1 MVASPKASG
10 LRRRL
15 WLRAAA
21 LQLGAFAL
29 CLAAEPPLSLTPR
42 EVGAREPPD
51 FAPLY
56 AGRNVIVRGVVSA
69 PFFNFPGYALLPFED
84 ARYGTVLEVL
94 GDGHELESFHQGD
107 EIEVQG
113 VVSSH
118 AGMVTIRP
126 EQIRGLAHQTPPTP
140 ETVPP
145 EAIQDF
151 RHLGRALRTQARITE
166 IGETTAGAYLS
177 LATAKGEFR
186 LLIPHG
192 RGVRSA
198 SLAEYSVG
206 DKIEATG
213 VALQYCT
220 TPPYD
225 RWFELLVSN
234 PRYITR
240 TEKARSVPL
249 AAIVAGVASLML
261 LGLVLWTR
269 ERRLRSQRE
278 HLRLTYQ
285 LGEQILGASSSE
297 AIVAEIA
304 QGMPA
309 LLGISR
315 VNMYVYNRATKALD
329 AISPG
334 GNEVLSVSLSEPP
347 GGTHA
352 GVVACFHYKTLL
364 AIPDIGRSPFPIA
377 APQGKTRPKSLMFV
391 PMLAQGEVIGVL
403 ELDRDDRTHDF
414 TADEQTLAQHLANQV
429 GVAVRLLDQRSV
441 QEQLF
446 RTEKLAAV
454 GRLISGVVN
463 QLLTPLASIS
473 ELADS
478 ALVKSRLTP
487 AERDVL
493 AIAAEAQKA
502 SSIVA
507 RLVSFATA
515 EQGEARPVAVTTLIR
530 NLIEFRERDWKASGI
545 RVSDL
550 TSPEPMFVLGSYGQ
564 LEQAFLTLF
573 VYAEQ
578 SLVDV
583 PQRSITIRTSPLGR
597 RLLVEIG
604 FSAPPDRRAPQ
615 ETAAVL
621 GVTRSVIA
629 GHGGEVRL
637 VEKNNAEPRFEV
649 ELPLTA
655 RDRGGIASP
664 ASLSPREGGRH
675 ATALLI
681 EAEEAQQKQLL
692 DLLAAQGYRVVPV
705 SNADTGFELAQR
717 MRFEAAFCSLHAPG
731 LNWVELSERLQTR
744 VGAFVLLSDRYDAE
758 LATDFE
764 GDGRFVLN
772 KPVQEADLARILSA
786 IESSAPDST
795 TKPAVEPG
803 SRGPERG
810 KSPKP
815 S

>member
-1 MVASPKASG
+1 V
-10 LRRRL
+10 RL
-15 WLRAAA
+15 AAA
-21 LQLGAFAL
+21 TLLVSASV
-29 CLAAEPPLSLTPR
+29 CLAAEPPLRLTPR
-42 EVGAREPPD
+42 EVAARKPPD
-51 FAPLY
+51 FTPLY
-56 AGRNVIVRGVVSA
+56 AGQSVIVRGVISA
-69 PFFNFPGYALLPFED
+69 PFFTFPGYALLPFEEE
-84 ARYGTVLEVL
+84 RYGTVLEVL
-94 GDGHELESFHQGD
+94 GDGREFLALHQGD

-113 VVSSH
+113 LVSSN
-118 AGMVTIRP
+118 AGMVTIKPDR
-126 EQIRGLAHQTPPTP
+126 IRALGHQTPPTP
-140 ETVPP
+140 ETIPP
-145 EAIQDF
+145 EAILDF
-151 RHLGRALRTQARITE
+151 RHLGQAVRTQARITE
-166 IGETTAGAYLS
+166 IGENTAGAYLS

-186 LLIPHG
+186 LLIPHA
-192 RGVRSA
+192 RGIRSA
-198 SLAEYSVG
+198 ILADYAVG

-225 RWFELLVSN
+225 RWFELLVN
-234 PRYITR
+234 EPRDIIR
-240 TEKARSVPL
+240 TERGRSVPP

-278 HLRLTYQ
+278 HLRRTYQ
-285 LGEQILGASSSE
+285 LGEQILGASTSE
-297 AIVAEIA
+297 AILAEITQA
-304 QGMPA
+304 LPA

-315 VNMYVYNRATKALD
+315 VNMYVYNRATRVLD
-329 AISPG
+329 TIAPG
-334 GNEVLSVSLSEPP
+334 GNEVMSVSLSEPP
-347 GGTHA
+347 GGPHA
-352 GVVACFHYKTLL
+352 GVVACFHYRTLL

-377 APQGKTRPKSLMFV
+377 ELPGKTRPKSLMFV

-403 ELDRDDRTHDF
+403 ELGRDDRTHDF
-414 TADEQTLAQHLANQV
+414 TADEQTLAQHLSNQV

-473 ELADS
+473 ELADR
-478 ALVKSRLTP
+478 ALLKSRLTP

-515 EQGEARPVAVTTLIR
+515 EQAEARPVAVTTLIR

-545 RVSDL
+545 RVNDL

-583 PQRSITIRTSPLGR
+583 PHRSITIRTSPLGR
-597 RLLVEIG
+597 RLLVEIA
-604 FSAPPDRRAPQ
+604 FSAPSERRAPQ

-637 VEKNNAEPRFEV
+637 VEKNNSEPRFEV
-649 ELPLTA
+649 ELPLTRERAGVATPASAPA
-655 RDRGGIASP
+655 RDA
-664 ASLSPREGGRH
+664 GRRS
-675 ATALLI
+675 TALLI
-681 EAEEAQQKQLL
+681 EPEEAQQKQFLE
-692 DLLAAQGYRVVPV
+692 LLAAQGYRVVPV
-705 SNADTGFELAQR
+705 SDADTGLELAQR
-717 MRFEAAFCSLHAPG
+717 MRFDAAFCSLHAPG
-731 LNWVELSERLQTR
+731 LNWVELSERLQSR
-744 VGAFVLLSDRYDAE
+744 IGAFILLSDRYDAE
-758 LATDFE
+758 LAADFE
-764 GDGRFVLN
+764 GEGRFVLS

-786 IESSAPDST
+786 IDSATPVST
-795 TKPAVEPG
+795 AKPAVQPG
-803 SRGPERG
+803 LRESERG
-810 KSPKP
+810 KSPRA

>member
-1 MVASPKASG
+1 MVACPKTG
-10 LRRRL
+10 CLKHRF
-15 WLRAAA
+15 WLPAVAF
-21 LQLGAFAL
+21 LLGASVS
-29 CLAAEPPLSLTPR
+29 LAAEPPLRLTPE
-42 EVGAREPPD
+42 EVGARLPPD
-51 FAPLY
+51 FTPLY
-56 AGRNVIVRGVVSA
+56 ASKNVIVRGVVSA
-69 PFFNFPGYALLPFED
+69 PLFGFPGYALLPLQD
-84 ARYGTVLEVL
+84 AGYGTVLEVS
-94 GDGHELESFHQGD
+94 GDGRELQAFRQGD
-107 EIEVQG
+107 DIEVEG
-113 VVSSH
+113 VVSSN

-126 EQIRGLAHQTPPTP
+126 DRIRGLGHQTPPTP
-140 ETVPP
+140 GSVPP
-145 EAIQDF
+145 EAILDF
-151 RHLGRALRTQARITE
+151 RHLGRLVRTQARITE
-166 IGETTAGAYLS
+166 IGENTAGAYLS

-198 SLAEYSVG
+198 SLADYGVG
-206 DKIEATG
+206 DRIEAMG

-220 TPPYD
+220 APPYD
-225 RWFELLVSN
+225 RWFELLVSD
-234 PRYITR
+234 PRYIIR
-240 TEKARSVPL
+240 TEKARPVPL

-261 LGLVLWTR
+261 LALVLWTR

-278 HLRLTYQ
+278 HLRRTYQ
-285 LGEQILGASSSE
+285 LGEQILGAATSE
-297 AIVAEIA
+297 AILADITQAV
-304 QGMPA
+304 PV

-334 GNEVLSVSLSEPP
+334 GNEVMSVSLSEPP
-347 GGTHA
+347 GGPHA
-352 GVVACFHYKTLL
+352 GVVACFHYRTLL
-364 AIPDIGRSPFPIA
+364 AIPDIGRSPFPISA
-377 APQGKTRPKSLMFV
+377 LPGKTRPKSLMFV

-403 ELDRDDRTHDF
+403 ELVRDDRTHDF
-414 TADEQTLAQHLANQV
+414 TADEQTLAQHLSNQV

-473 ELADS
+473 ELADR
-478 ALVKSRLTP
+478 ALLKSRLTP

-550 TSPEPMFVLGSYGQ
+550 TSPEPLFILGSYGQ

-578 SLVDV
+578 CLVDV

-604 FSAPPDRRAPQ
+604 FNAPPDRRAPQ

-649 ELPLTA
+649 ELPLTRERA
-655 RDRGGIASP
+655 GAASADLASRDT
-664 ASLSPREGGRH
+664 GRR

-681 EAEEAQQKQLL
+681 EPEEAPQKQLL

-705 SNADTGFELAQR
+705 SNADSGLELAQR

-744 VGAFVLLSDRYDAE
+744 VGAFILLSDGYDAE
-758 LATDFE
+758 LAADFE
-764 GDGRFVLN
+764 GEGRFVLS
-772 KPVQEADLARILSA
+772 KPVQEADLAKVLSA
-786 IESSAPDST
+786 IDSATPVSLS
-795 TKPAVEPG
+795 KPSVEAG
-803 SRGPERG
+803 SRGSERG
-810 KSPKP
+810 TSPKP

>member
-1 MVASPKASG
+1 MVACPKAG
-10 LRRRL
+10 CLRRRF
-15 WLRAAA
+15 WLCAAA
-21 LQLGAFAL
+21 LLIGASL
-29 CLAAEPPLSLTPR
+29 CLAAEPPLRLTPR
-42 EVGAREPPD
+42 EVGARMPPD
-51 FAPLY
+51 FTPLY
-56 AGRNVIVRGVVSA
+56 AGKNVIVRGVVSA
-69 PFFNFPGYALLPFED
+69 PFFSFPGYALLPFESD
-84 ARYGTVLEVL
+84 RYGTVLEML
-94 GDGHELESFHQGD
+94 GDGRDLESFHQGD

-126 EQIRGLAHQTPPTP
+126 DRIRAVGHQMPPTP
-140 ETVPP
+140 EIIPP
-145 EAIQDF
+145 EAILDF
-151 RHLGRALRTQARITE
+151 RHLGQAVRTQARIIE
-166 IGETTAGAYLS
+166 IGENTAGAYLS
-177 LATAKGEFR
+177 LSTVKGEFH

-198 SLAEYSVG
+198 SLADYAVG

-225 RWFELLVSN
+225 RWFELLVSD
-234 PRYITR
+234 PRYIIR
-240 TEKARSVPL
+240 TERSRPVPL

-261 LGLVLWTR
+261 LALVLWTR

-278 HLRLTYQ
+278 HLRRTYQ

-297 AIVAEIA
+297 AIQAYVTQAL
-304 QGMPA
+304 PA
-309 LLGISR
+309 LLGISG
-315 VNMYVYNRATKALD
+315 VNMYVYNRTTKALD
-329 AISPG
+329 AISRA
-334 GNEVLSVSLSEPP
+334 GNDVMSVSLSEPP
-347 GGTHA
+347 SSPYA
-352 GVVACFHYKTLL
+352 GVVACFHYRTLL

-377 APQGKTRPKSLMFV
+377 APAGKSRAKSVMFV
-391 PMLAQGEVIGVL
+391 PMLAQGEAIGVL
-403 ELDRDDRTHDF
+403 ELVRDDRTHDF
-414 TADEQTLAQHLANQV
+414 TGDEQTLAQHLSNQV
-429 GVAVRLLDQRSV
+429 GVAIRLLDQRSV

-446 RTEKLAAV
+446 RTERLAAV

-473 ELADS
+473 ELADR
-478 ALVKSRLTP
+478 ALLKSRLTP

-515 EQGEARPVAVTTLIR
+515 EQGEARSVAVTTLIR

-545 RVSDL
+545 RVNDV

-583 PQRSITIRTSPLGR
+583 SQRSITIRTGALGR
-597 RLLVEIG
+597 RVLVEIA

-649 ELPLTA
+649 ELPLTRERSGVA
-655 RDRGGIASP
+655 APAYLPPRDA
-664 ASLSPREGGRH
+664 GRQ

-681 EAEEAQQKQLL
+681 EPEEAQQKQLL
-692 DLLAAQGYRVVPV
+692 ELLAAQGYRVVPV
-705 SNADTGFELAQR
+705 SNADTGLELAQR
-717 MRFEAAFCSLHAPG
+717 VRFEAAFCSLHAPG
-731 LNWVELSERLQTR
+731 LNWVELSERLQSR
-744 VGAFVLLSDRYDAE
+744 IGAFILLSDGYNAE
-758 LATDFE
+758 LVADFE
-764 GDGRFVLN
+764 GEGRFVLS
-772 KPVQEADLARILSA
+772 KPVQEADLARVLSV
-786 IESSAPDST
+786 IDSATPVS
-795 TKPAVEPG
+795 AGRLSVEPG
-803 SRGPERG
+803 SSGLERG
-810 KSPKP
+810 KSPRP
-815 S
+815 N

>member
-1 MVASPKASG
+1 MVAYPKAG
-10 LRRRL
+10 CLRHRF
-15 WLRAAA
+15 WLPVA
-21 LQLGAFAL
+21 LLVGASVS
-29 CLAAEPPLSLTPR
+29 LAAERPLRLTPE
-42 EVGAREPPD
+42 EVGARMPPD
-51 FAPLY
+51 FTPLY
-56 AGRNVIVRGVVSA
+56 AGKHVVVRGVVSA
-69 PFFNFPGYALLPFED
+69 PFFTFPGYALLPFED
-84 ARYGTVLEVL
+84 ARYGTVLEVS
-94 GDGHELESFHQGD
+94 GDGRQFQAFRQGD
-107 EIEVQG
+107 DIEVEG
-113 VVSSH
+113 VISSN

-126 EQIRGLAHQTPPTP
+126 DRIRALGHQTPPTP
-140 ETVPP
+140 EIVPP
-145 EAIQDF
+145 EAILDF
-151 RHLGRALRTQARITE
+151 RHLGRLVRTQARITE
-166 IGETTAGAYLS
+166 IGENTAGAYLS

-198 SLAEYSVG
+198 SLPDYAVG
-206 DKIEATG
+206 DRIEARG

-220 TPPYD
+220 APPYD
-225 RWFELLVSN
+225 RWFELLVSD
-234 PRYITR
+234 PRYILR
-240 TEKARSVPL
+240 TEKARPVPL
-249 AAIVAGVASLML
+249 VAIVAGVASLML
-261 LGLVLWTR
+261 LALVLWTR

-278 HLRLTYQ
+278 HLRRTYQ
-285 LGEQILGASSSE
+285 LGEQILGAATSE
-297 AIVAEIA
+297 AILADITQA
-304 QGMPA
+304 LPA

-329 AISPG
+329 AISPAS
-334 GNEVLSVSLSEPP
+334 NEVMSVSLSEPP
-347 GGTHA
+347 GGPHA
-352 GVVACFHYKTLL
+352 GVVACFHYRTLL
-364 AIPDIGRSPFPIA
+364 AIPDISRSPFPIA
-377 APQGKTRPKSLMFV
+377 APPGKTRPKSLMFV

-403 ELDRDDRTHDF
+403 ELVRDDRTHDF
-414 TADEQTLAQHLANQV
+414 TADEQTLAQHLSNQV

-473 ELADS
+473 ELSDR
-478 ALVKSRLTP
+478 ALLKSRLTP

-530 NLIEFRERDWKASGI
+530 NLIEFREHDWKASGI

-550 TSPEPMFVLGSYGQ
+550 TSTEPMFVLGSYGQ
-564 LEQAFLTLF
+564 LEQAFLNLF

-597 RLLVEIG
+597 RLLVEIA
-604 FSAPPDRRAPQ
+604 FNAPPDQRAAPQ

-637 VEKNNAEPRFEV
+637 LEKNNAEPRFEV
-649 ELPLTA
+649 ELPLTRERPGVA
-655 RDRGGIASP
+655 PAADLPSRDT
-664 ASLSPREGGRH
+664 GRR

-681 EAEEAQQKQLL
+681 EPEEAPQKQLL

-731 LNWVELSERLQTR
+731 LNWVELSERLQSR
-744 VGAFVLLSDRYDAE
+744 VGAFILLSDGYDAE
-758 LATDFE
+758 LAADFE
-764 GDGRFVLN
+764 GEGRFVLS
-772 KPVQEADLARILSA
+772 KPVQEADLTKILSA
-786 IESSAPDST
+786 IDSATQVSAGRPS
-795 TKPAVEPG
+795 VEPG
-803 SRGPERG
+803 SRGSERG
-810 KSPKP
+810 TSPKP
-815 S
+815 G

>member
-1 MVASPKASG
+1 
-10 LRRRL
+10 
-15 WLRAAA
+15 
-21 LQLGAFAL
+21 
-29 CLAAEPPLSLTPR
+29 LTTR
-42 EVGAREPPD
+42 EVAARTPPD
-51 FAPLY
+51 FTPLY
-56 AGRNVIVRGVVSA
+56 AGRNVVVRGVVSA
-69 PFFNFPGYALLPFED
+69 PFLNFPDYALLPFED
-84 ARYGTVLEVL
+84 EQYGTVLEVT
-94 GDGHELESFHQGD
+94 GEGRELQAFHQGD
-107 EIEVQG
+107 EIEVRG

-126 EQIRGLAHQTPPTP
+126 ERIRALSQQPPPAP
-140 ETVPP
+140 EVVPP
-145 EAIQDF
+145 EAILDF
-151 RHLGRALRTQARITE
+151 RHLGRTVRTQARITE
-166 IGETTAGAYLS
+166 IGETTAGPYVS

-198 SLAEYSVG
+198 SLGDYAVG
-206 DKIEATG
+206 DKIEAVG

-225 RWFELLVSN
+225 RWFELLVSD

-240 TEKARSVPL
+240 TEKGRPVSP
-249 AAIVAGVASLML
+249 AAIVAGVVSLL
-261 LGLVLWTR
+261 LLALVLWTR

-278 HLRLTYQ
+278 HLRRTYQ
-285 LGEQILGASSSE
+285 LGEQILGAPSSE
-297 AIVAEIA
+297 AILAEISQA
-304 QGMPA
+304 LPA

-334 GNEVLSVSLSEPP
+334 RNEVLSVSLSEPP
-347 GGTHA
+347 GGAHA
-352 GVVACFHYKTLL
+352 GVVACFHYRTLL

-377 APQGKTRPKSLMFV
+377 APAGKTTPKSLMFV

-473 ELADS
+473 ELADR
-478 ALVKSRLTP
+478 ALTKSRLTP

-545 RVSDL
+545 RVHDL
-550 TSPEPMFVLGSYGQ
+550 TAPEPMFVLGSYGQ

-583 PQRSITIRTSPLGR
+583 PQRAITIRTSPLAR
-597 RLLVEIG
+597 RLLVEIA
-604 FSAPPDRRAPQ
+604 FSAPPERRAPQ

-655 RDRGGIASP
+655 RERGGIASP
-664 ASLSPREGGRH
+664 ASLSPRDGGRS

-681 EAEEAQQKQLL
+681 EPEEAQQKQLL
-692 DLLAAQGYRVVPV
+692 ELLAAQGYRVVPV
-705 SNADTGFELAQR
+705 SDADTGFELAQR

-731 LNWVELSERLQTR
+731 LNWVELSERLQSR
-744 VGAFVLLSDRYDAE
+744 VGAFVLLSDRYDPE
-758 LATDFE
+758 LSADFE
-764 GDGRFVLN
+764 GDGRFVLS

-786 IESSAPDST
+786 IDSATPVNAT
-795 TKPAVEPG
+795 EPAMEPG
-803 SRGPERG
+803 AREADRG

-815 S
+815 N